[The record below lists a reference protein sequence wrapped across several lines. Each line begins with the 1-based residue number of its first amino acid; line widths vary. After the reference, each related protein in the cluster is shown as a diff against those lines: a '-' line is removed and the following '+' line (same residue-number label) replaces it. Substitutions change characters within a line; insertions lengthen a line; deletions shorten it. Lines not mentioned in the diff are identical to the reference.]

1 MMHEQ
6 LIFSATPIETDIT
19 TFPKLRAMLL
29 RSVPPSGS
37 SLFTT
42 PKGNE
47 RNVGKKK
54 AKGKEE
60 KNVLH
65 EGTFASTVE
74 MVDEPL

>member
-1 MMHEQ
+1 
-6 LIFSATPIETDIT
+6 
-19 TFPKLRAMLL
+19 MLL